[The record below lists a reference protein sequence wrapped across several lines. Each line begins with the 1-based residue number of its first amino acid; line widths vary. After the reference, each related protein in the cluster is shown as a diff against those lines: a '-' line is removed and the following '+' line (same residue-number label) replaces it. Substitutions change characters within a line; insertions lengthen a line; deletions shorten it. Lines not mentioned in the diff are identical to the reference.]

1 MGNKPQDGQ
10 NPDKVFMA
18 NFSKV
23 MAALGVIFAICLIAA
38 GMIASVDIRDDEGA
52 QAQMQERLA
61 PIGTVITDPEML
73 VEASAAETVSRE
85 PYSGAEVVERVCAA
99 CHTSGV
105 LGAPKIGDNATWS
118 QRLSEK
124 GLETLVKH
132 SIEGLNSMPPRGG
145 DASLSDDEVHKA
157 VEHLLE
163 RSDVAI

>member
-23 MAALGVIFAICLIAA
+23 MAGLGVIFVICLVAA
-38 GMIASVDIRDDEGA
+38 GIFASGDIRDDEGLK
-52 QAQMQERLA
+52 AQMQERLA
-61 PIGTVITDPEML
+61 PIGTVITDPEVL
-73 VEASAAETVSRE
+73 LQASAAAAVSRE
-85 PYSGAEVVERVCAA
+85 PYTGTEVVERVCAA
-99 CHTSGV
+99 CHSTGV
-105 LGAPKIGDNATWS
+105 LDAPKIGDNAVWS

-132 SIEGLNSMPPRGG
+132 SIEGFNSMPARGG
-145 DASLSDDEVHKA
+145 DTSLSDEEVHEA

-163 RSDVAI
+163 ASDVSI

>member
-1 MGNKPQDGQ
+1 M
-10 NPDKVFMA
+10 
-18 NFSKV
+18 
-23 MAALGVIFAICLIAA
+23 
-38 GMIASVDIRDDEGA
+38 
-52 QAQMQERLA
+52 
-61 PIGTVITDPEML
+61 
-73 VEASAAETVSRE
+73 
-85 PYSGAEVVERVCAA
+85 VERVCAA

-132 SIEGLNSMPPRGG
+132 SIEGFNSMPPRGG